1 MGEEPPQRP
10 DPWVPPTGWSPQQPP
25 PRAFPA
31 PGQPPPPPAPAWGPP
46 TWPPPGA
53 VPWGGPP
60 VVPPAAGT
68 DRPYARAPHREPEPY
83 PRLLRTS
90 RWRWWRPV
98 LGLLLGVAVLA
109 LLGVG
114 VVVAVGLV
122 EALRTGSAPTEGALA
137 DFSDPLVLLAN
148 NLLLA
153 ALIPATLLAVL
164 VVHRERPGWLC
175 SVVGRLRWGLL
186 WRFTL
191 LAAGTTVLGAAL
203 GSLLPGLDAATDG
216 GTVDGGRLT
225 AQLAVIVL
233 TTPLQAAGEEFGFRG
248 YLTQALAGY
257 GRSRLAGPL
266 VAGLVTSLLFALAHG
281 GQAPLLFA
289 DRFAFGALAAWLVW
303 RTGGLEASIALHS
316 VNNLLALGAAALSGA
331 LSQSIT
337 GTDLPWQA
345 FVVDVGSLLLFA
357 LLADRWARRRG
368 AARLS
373 APAPATLEVAPPIG

>member
-1 MGEEPPQRP
+1 MGEQPPQRP

-25 PRAFPA
+25 PPA
-31 PGQPPPPPAPAWGPP
+31 SPPALPPAPPRWGPP
-46 TWPPPGA
+46 WPAPGA
-53 VPWGGPP
+53 VPWGA
-60 VVPPAAGT
+60 PAAPDT

-83 PRLLRTS
+83 PRLLRTP

-98 LGLLLGVAVLA
+98 LGVLLGGAVLA
-109 LLGVG
+109 VLGLGVVVVVG
-114 VVVAVGLV
+114 VVEAV
-122 EALRTGSAPTEGALA
+122 RTGAAPTEAALA
-137 DFSDPLVLLAN
+137 DFADPLVLLAN

-153 ALIPATLLAVL
+153 ALIPAALLAVL
-164 VVHRERPGWLC
+164 VVHRERPSWLL

-186 WRFTL
+186 WRFAL
-191 LAAGTTVLGAAL
+191 LATGTTLLGAAV
-203 GSLLPGLDAATDG
+203 GSLLPGLSAAADG
-216 GTVDGGRLT
+216 GGAVDGGRLA

-248 YLTQALAGY
+248 YLTQAIAGF

-303 RTGGLEASIALHS
+303 RTGGLEASIALHA
-316 VNNLLALGAAALSGA
+316 VNNLLALGSAALSGA
-331 LSQSIT
+331 LSQSIDA
-337 GTDLPWQA
+337 TDMPWQA

-357 LLADRWARRRG
+357 ALADRWARRRS

-373 APAPATLEVAPPIG
+373 VPAPATLEVAPPIG